1 MSPTNVSVNQL
12 LDLNE
17 YTLEAVN
24 CTYMHEGVE
33 TTLVPI
39 TSPSMTLT
47 HVSFANITLY
57 PGDSLVIEEA
67 FTDLP
72 SNFTIPPLI
81 IKYNSIYEIITTDFA
96 SIENSEDSSTD
107 SSVLSFLK
115 LSPATVTE
123 RDQNLF
129 PWTSYSTIIYIHF
142 PVSDEY
148 DKISFSPLPYIYPLI
163 STVVLAGVIVIAM
176 IISRFRK

>member
-1 MSPTNVSVNQL
+1 
-12 LDLNE
+12 
-17 YTLEAVN
+17 
-24 CTYMHEGVE
+24 
-33 TTLVPI
+33 
-39 TSPSMTLT
+39 MTLT
-47 HVSFANITLY
+47 HVSFANLTLY
-57 PGDSLVIEEA
+57 PGDSLVIEET

-81 IKYNSIYEIITTDFA
+81 IKYNSIYEIITTDFS

-129 PWTSYSTIIYIHF
+129 PWTSYSPIIYIHF

-148 DKISFSPLPYIYPLI
+148 ERISFSSLPYIYPLI
-163 STVVLAGVIVIAM
+163 STAVLAGGIIIAM